1 MAKFTYVVDR
11 AFKLVEP
18 VTFHPTP
25 ELKGEAVTLAAG
37 DEVVYRGPVE
47 LDGKARYGFVKDG
60 AKLYSADRAL
70 LDRALEEN
78 YDELV
83 KP

>member
-18 VTFHPTP
+18 VTFHPDVA
-25 ELKGEAVTLAAG
+25 LRGAGVALAVG
-37 DEVVYRGPVE
+37 DEVVYRGPIE
-47 LDGKARYGFVKDG
+47 LDGKVRYAFTKDG
-60 AKLYSADRAL
+60 AKLFSADRPL
-70 LDRALEEN
+70 LDRALNEN

>member
-1 MAKFTYVVDR
+1 VAKFTYVVDR

-18 VTFHPTP
+18 VTFHPDVALQGAGVP
-25 ELKGEAVTLAAG
+25 LAVG
-37 DEVVYRGPVE
+37 DEVVYRGTIE
-47 LDGKARYGFVKDG
+47 FDGKVRYAFVRDG
-60 AKLYSADRAL
+60 AKLFSADRPL
-70 LDRALEEN
+70 LDRALHEE

>member
-1 MAKFTYVVDR
+1 VAKFTYVVDR

-18 VTFHPTP
+18 ITFSPTP
-25 ELKGEAVTLAAG
+25 ELKGDAVSLAAG
-37 DEVVYRGPVE
+37 DEVVYRGPID
-47 LDGKARYGFVKDG
+47 LGGTRRYAFVKDG
-60 AKLYSADRAL
+60 AKLFCGDRAL

-78 YDELV
+78 YDEMV